1 MSHFM
6 SRATQPG
13 RDGRRGA
20 ALVIVLAI
28 LTVLLA
34 IGLSYFTV
42 TRLESQIATN
52 VVNTVR
58 AEQLL
63 DGAFSLAQYQ
73 LNVDLEQHPNVTS
86 PDFSWNSLFNGT
98 AFIGKN
104 WAWRKGIPAFDITDV
119 EQALRAQRPDL
130 FVQSLLYVQFTDGY
144 RELLFRGPRTL
155 PWLWIPRFT
164 GDNILLYLPE
174 NQATLC
180 NRDGQAISDTAA
192 NTALSTSGLRWR
204 FSRKWRKNP
213 GETGDPAPWLLPAYY
228 GSSPLASSGPRY
240 PLELI
245 HEWAHVD
252 TDGDGLRDALWIPV
266 PRDLN
271 LNGDGVDNDL
281 DGNVDPID
289 SDPNHVDAQGTL
301 QRYFEPGAFAYRVR
315 PSDGGVITNL
325 ELESPADIQPN
336 GPFRLTVP
344 LPGAATIIDLNNDG
358 LITDADRLPN
368 GEFAYFRMPDQIPVK
383 VKDPFGERVVMLGL
397 DNVDTQDNDY
407 DRQVNGF
414 QLYAC
419 TDANA
424 AKRSGMKQLNP
435 ELFYGSNQVWP
446 EISAYG
452 LAGLYVACSGE
463 PVCDIIGRVAVRIT
477 DEASK
482 VNLNTAGAF
491 RYELNA
497 GSASA
502 QPFVVR
508 AFGQGVSPFE
518 YELRMLPGMGTG
530 LDARLW
536 GWKTGA
542 GVWTSNTKVNTALPQ
557 LTFTSLNPTDPAFSE
572 WDLVAPGYGR
582 VDDNANSLILAFNRR
597 DDNGDGIFD
606 TGVGL
611 NPPLEYRHPAL
622 QELLK
627 TGATNPPAQVLNRKP
642 DVIDAALRL
651 GLFEGIDEPGEW
663 QYSAPLRH
671 REAERNQ
678 NDDNNNGVVDER
690 GELGDKIFTDVTE
703 AEKLAQ
709 FDDERMATLLA
720 HATAQSD
727 SRNVFYLDTPRGKL
741 AFNKV
746 DPNYATPLQLA
757 TTFMLA
763 ENLGPGF
770 NHDPAASPAEKFLAG
785 LRRGDA
791 TLAGYMLA
799 SGLDPLNGV
808 YNAGQAAWRILE
820 EDPFL
825 RALQLAVNLVDNRDR
840 DAKASRITLPREQDN
855 RMPIETERV
864 PPQQALPLNLI
875 QDFKTNAMGMN
886 DPNRSLDTSDPWW
899 EEVSNGQKRSISYTV
914 AGADAIR
921 INEVMVRP
929 VRRIEAETNRTVGT
943 EIISPSP
950 FGLPTF
956 NVQSDGGTIK
966 STSNY
971 LGDRTAIELLAG
983 EVYEIAIRPSD
994 WVLPPGRYY
1003 LLLNATDTE
1012 GIFTPSPTFVA
1023 DFQYCVYYTSEAPNL
1038 YGKYA
1043 DYVKRVILDSLG
1055 LDENS
1060 NIAEI
1065 NNLVDIVIN
1074 QLFPDEVWSKVSED
1088 YIATD
1093 SRRQNGSGMPPGWIF
1108 LPSEPIE
1115 SGNVPQPVDLSTVPP
1130 VFNYLNALGIQDP
1143 QQWFETQVWS
1153 VVIPVYYDDTIFG
1166 TPAPD
1171 VTTYTVSV
1179 PPPGRELRI
1188 RIRNNGTEPIY
1199 LNFFDLS
1206 QEPDHEW
1213 IELVNTSDEAVDLS
1227 GWRLEIG
1234 IPDPPGATVDP
1245 AMADPYKSKWTI
1257 PEGTVIAPKGYLLL
1271 AFTEPPNGDQ
1281 FENGPDGN
1289 RFYDNGIGLKQSNN
1303 PPYLRNVTVPPFA
1316 TRLDPALA
1324 ATMAVNEPALTDP
1337 TYSVFSRPD
1346 GTFPFVDNDGDGLS
1360 SLRAVQPDLSQPN
1373 PSLGVLSNDLD
1384 NTLAEL
1390 ATHVNIRQPLW
1401 NYLGLSSVAT
1411 TPGFAR
1417 IVSLRNDQLFMIGAN
1432 PENPPYPPAGGAAP
1446 WTLPSIAGPE
1456 DIARVLLRGG
1466 ILPNYPDHDGYDN
1479 DGDGGYLVTR
1489 DTTWYYVPG
1498 TLDTDNI
1505 DNNLDGYVD
1514 VYCGYNVGSAAH
1526 QKPAYAL
1533 PNLPLYSEGVDEGDI
1548 VLSKAGVRRFR
1559 YGYGGYA
1566 INRDY
1571 DNRNSFETGTLPMA
1585 INPDLPASRMI
1596 GLFETMTYDSTV
1608 PPDYL
1613 LPTPP
1618 RETNLLL
1625 YEGNDPTVSNPFL
1638 LINNNCALGPLPATG
1653 PLDSPDWV
1661 AFAERRWNP
1670 GDCVIISLYAGEAK
1684 PENLVDR
1691 VTYNEYDVI
1700 NRTIDDIA
1708 MCPYPESLARPTY
1721 WPPNHMALDFY
1732 RSLERKHP
1740 LYPGDLHGVSN
1751 RWEATDGAY
1760 DDWAD
1765 SLSWFEAVQDRSR
1778 NSENALIERFVQR
1791 FNLTGDPAITL
1802 PHQNRNLRLF
1812 GHAMF
1817 GSPLRMNTQARLWE
1831 NPPDLLAAEAPL
1843 LHKEEEHLN
1852 NNEVRISP
1860 EWAYGSL
1867 EPALTARLPQRQ
1879 FGFYGT
1885 TNATFV
1891 EPLRFDV
1898 NQPTRGEY
1906 WTAPLSPAEAASPK
1920 VRSFPTH
1927 LLNRVRSG
1935 QAPYATA
1942 ADWLNIPLFS
1952 FRHWLGR
1959 GPALLETTG
1968 QGSWDLIAP
1977 RGIGA
1982 AINTRYWSDA
1992 SGRVEQSWPPVVP
2005 PVNLNAAFQR
2015 EDPSLKTVTLA
2026 GLAGS
2031 AAPAKAGIDTLA
2043 LTTAMEPV
2051 VLTVG
2056 QADFIPLWPN
2066 PVESPDP
2073 LNTGA
2078 SAEQVYEELLTWKD
2092 NSLGGWTWDPETG
2105 LTDITYRATLPA
2117 MWTPVLLFGEST
2129 RTTSGN
2135 VAYPLFP
2142 YGDYPPYAR
2151 SWSSYTTNLR
2161 PTNAAVGFTNAA
2173 VPVPYLFEFEFLAWQ
2188 KAFGLDPQA
2197 LPNGTMDIANR
2208 LEQVWPATRRPAMY
2222 ITSHPTGMPEGDRAE
2237 ALFVWDAEDGLE
2249 NGSYIVY
2256 VGTFVPGTHRKWVD
2270 ADRIVEASRGQN
2282 NAQRANSG
2290 LPYYPAP
2297 MLARAKNPSG
2307 TAWPPLTRPDYTTAD
2322 ILALDPERLARRPG
2336 EPEFASWLTV
2346 EFYTDPRKAKL
2357 MSPPRRVLQ
2366 AGESYPDA
2374 LPHPEDWYPPQGT
2387 DNQASLVYVP
2397 DSDGM
2402 ILYATNPDTPWM
2414 PKLVHV
2420 TNRFLALRV
2429 RNASPPGQAACVTCV
2444 VLTPVPRTRG
2454 RINLNTAENRLSEVD
2469 TNYTVFNPLMGLPG
2483 TVVAAYTTRNPDVT
2497 NVGAPLGNLP
2507 ASDDAMGTPVVSQ
2520 NTPWP
2525 APDLLTGGLPVP
2537 PAESTVFA
2545 PQSIQERQRLLP
2557 GGDVSNNNHYV
2568 ADEESVATL
2577 RLAAMLMTLRPDH
2590 ADGRYYEAWSEL
2602 LKGLENGTI
2611 PLDDVMPLS
2620 NEGRPDWRA
2629 DEIIRRFSGLAQLIT
2644 LRSDVFE
2651 ILGVAQAGNATDT
2664 NGDGFVDYLSTG
2676 DGFQV
2681 TAESRGR
2688 MVYERRAR
2696 RDTTDQSPG
2705 R

>member
-20 ALVIVLAI
+20 ALIIVLAI

-86 PDFSWNSLFNGT
+86 NDFSWNSLFNGA

-213 GETGDPAPWLLPAYY
+213 GETQDPAPWLLPAYY

-482 VNLNTAGAF
+482 VNLNTAGGF
-491 RYELNA
+491 RYGVDYTGTPTPYLA
-497 GSASA
+497 
-502 QPFVVR
+502 R
-508 AFGQGVSPFE
+508 AFGQGVTPYE
-518 YELRMLPGMGTG
+518 YEFRMMPGMGVD
-530 LDARLW
+530 LAERLW
-536 GWKTGA
+536 GWRTGS
-542 GVWTSNTKVNTALPQ
+542 GRWISENNVD
-557 LTFTSLNPTDPAFSE
+557 TSLSLDTVTYLSD

-582 VDDNANSLILAFNRR
+582 VDDNVNSVVLAFNWR
-597 DDNGDGIFD
+597 DDNGDGILD
-606 TGVGL
+606 TGAGL
-611 NPPLEYRHPAL
+611 NPPLEYRHPDL
-622 QELLK
+622 QDHLLNGSSSN
-627 TGATNPPAQVLNRKP
+627 TLPAQVLNRKP

-651 GLFEGIDEPGEW
+651 GQFEGIDEPSEL
-663 QYSAPLRH
+663 QIASPLRH
-671 REAERNQ
+671 RFAEN
-678 NDDNNNGVVDER
+678 NGNDDDNNGVTNER
-690 GELGDKIFTDVTE
+690 GEYGDKIFNDVTDV
-703 AEKLAQ
+703 EKLAQ
-709 FDDERMATLLA
+709 FGPERMATLA
-720 HATAQSD
+720 TQATAQSD
-727 SRNVFYLDTPRGKL
+727 SRNVFYVDTLRGRL

-746 DPNYATPLQLA
+746 DPNYATPPQLA

-763 ENLGPGF
+763 ENLGPNF
-770 NHDPAASPAEKFLAG
+770 NYNTGADPASWFASG

-791 TLAGYMLA
+791 SVTGYLFGSGFNPVTGAYTLGSA
-799 SGLDPLNGV
+799 NW
-808 YNAGQAAWRILE
+808 QTLE
-820 EDPFL
+820 ADPFL

-840 DAKASRITLPREQDN
+840 DAKASRITPQWATGNNERE
-855 RMPIETERV
+855 RTSAAET
-864 PPQQALPLNLI
+864 LPLDLVK
-875 QDFKTNAMGMN
+875 DFKVNALGM
-886 DPNRSLDTSDPWW
+886 DPANRDLDTTDPWW
-899 EEVSNGQKRSISYTV
+899 EQVTNGQQKRPIRYTV
-914 AGADAIR
+914 AGVDAIR

-929 VRRIEAETNRTVGT
+929 VRRVEAETKRSDVPTINT
-943 EIISPSP
+943 SPSP
-950 FGLPTF
+950 LAGMPPFD
-956 NVQSDGGTIK
+956 VESAGGTLFT
-966 STSNY
+966 TSNY
-971 LGDRTAIELLAG
+971 LGDRTVVRITPTD
-983 EVYEIAIRPSD
+983 VYEIAIRPSD

-1003 LLLNATDTE
+1003 LMVNVTDENGNMTVTDPGVLE
-1012 GIFTPSPTFVA
+1012 
-1023 DFQYCVYYTSEAPNL
+1023 YCVRYTVSTVPLLGTPDFYNYISQSGSFPIDEIIDYL
-1038 YGKYA
+1038 YG
-1043 DYVKRVILDSLG
+1043 
-1055 LDENS
+1055 
-1060 NIAEI
+1060 EI
-1065 NNLVDIVIN
+1065 FKSVDN
-1074 QLFPDEVWSKVSED
+1074 PEYL
-1088 YIATD
+1088 ATPIKK
-1093 SRRQNGSGMPPGWIF
+1093 QNGAGMPAGWVF
-1108 LPSEPIE
+1108 LPSIPSAI
-1115 SGNVPQPVDLSTVPP
+1115 TPP
-1130 VFNYLNALGIQDP
+1130 DILNYSVIYNWIVANRGPFNNDDEVQA
-1143 QQWFETQVWS
+1143 WFEQNIWDP
-1153 VVIPVYYDDTIFG
+1153 VVGAYFDDRLFG
-1166 TPAPD
+1166 TPGAG
-1171 VTTYTVSV
+1171 VNTYTVAIPDPASNL
-1179 PPPGRELRI
+1179 ELRI
-1188 RIRNNGTEPIY
+1188 ALRMAPGATGTVS

-1213 IELVNTSDEAVDLS
+1213 IELVNTSDEAVDLG
-1227 GWRLEIG
+1227 GWKLEIG
-1234 IPDPPGATVDP
+1234 IPDPPGAAVDP

-1271 AFTEPPNGDQ
+1271 GFTEPPNGDQ
-1281 FENGPDGN
+1281 FANGPDGN
-1289 RFYDNGIGLKQSNN
+1289 RFYDNGIGLKQSDDN
-1303 PPYLRNVTVPPFA
+1303 YTSDVTVPPIA
-1316 TRLDPALA
+1316 TRLDPTLA
-1324 ATMAVNEPALTDP
+1324 GNLLANAPELLDP
-1337 TYSVFSRPD
+1337 TFSMFHRPGGNSVYI
-1346 GTFPFVDNDGDGLS
+1346 DNDGDGLS
-1360 SLRAVQPDLSQPN
+1360 SIDAVIGSPAQLSR
-1373 PSLGVLSNDLD
+1373 DTD
-1384 NTLAEL
+1384 NTLAEV
-1390 ATHVNIRQPLW
+1390 ATQNNIRQAVK
-1401 NYLGLSSVAT
+1401 NALGVPSTMES

-1417 IVSLRNDQLFMIGAN
+1417 IVGLRNDQLFLVNSNDPDA
-1432 PENPPYPPAGGAAP
+1432 PPYPPAGNQAR
-1446 WTLPSIAGPE
+1446 WTLANVAGPE
-1456 DIARVLLRGG
+1456 DVARVLFRGG

-1479 DGDGGYLVTR
+1479 DGDGGFLVAR
-1489 DTTWYYVPG
+1489 DTTWNYVPG

-1514 VYCGYNVGSAAH
+1514 VYCGYGFGTAAH
-1526 QKPAYAL
+1526 QKPL
-1533 PNLPLYSEGVDEGDI
+1533 PDSPNLPLYSEGVDEGDTGPRPEAPGPGG
-1548 VLSKAGVRRFR
+1548 AGAIPRFR
-1559 YGYGGYA
+1559 YGYGSYA
-1566 INRDY
+1566 INQNY
-1571 DNRNSFETGTLPMA
+1571 DNVNSIEAGTLPLA
-1585 INPDLPASRMI
+1585 ANPDLPVSRNLAPYEFLFYDPTASDP
-1596 GLFETMTYDSTV
+1596 LFRN
-1608 PPDYL
+1608 
-1613 LPTPP
+1613 P
-1618 RETNLLL
+1618 RVVSRLW
-1625 YEGNDPTVSNPFL
+1625 YEGDPVVRNNFL
-1638 LINNNCALGPLPATG
+1638 VINGGCALDPLPATG
-1653 PLDSPDWV
+1653 PLDSPDWI
-1661 AFAERRWNP
+1661 AFVERRWNS
-1670 GDCVIISLYAGEAK
+1670 GDCVIISLYAGEAS

-1691 VTYNEYDVI
+1691 VTYNEYNVI

-1708 MCPYPESLARPTY
+1708 VCPYPESLARPTY
-1721 WPPNHMALDFY
+1721 WPPNQMALDFY

-1765 SLSWFEAVQDRSR
+1765 SLSWFEAVQNRSDD
-1778 NSENALIERFVQR
+1778 SGAAIPEEVVPR
-1791 FNLTGDPAITL
+1791 FNLTGNPALAL
-1802 PHQNRNLRLF
+1802 PHHNRNLRLL
-1812 GHAMF
+1812 GHAMS

-1831 NPPDLLAAEAPL
+1831 NPPDLLAAEALPL
-1843 LHKEEEHLN
+1843 YTGEEPLVN
-1852 NNEVRISP
+1852 PSL
-1860 EWAYGSL
+1860 AYGSL
-1867 EPALTARLPQRQ
+1867 EPALTARLPIRQ
-1879 FGFYGT
+1879 FGFYGV

-1891 EPLRFDV
+1891 EPETYFNPAV
-1898 NQPTRGEY
+1898 SNQGEY
-1906 WTAPLSPAEAASPK
+1906 WVPPLAADEANNPK
-1920 VRSFPTH
+1920 IRSFPTH
-1927 LLNRVRSG
+1927 LLARARSG
-1935 QAPYATA
+1935 QVPYARA
-1942 ADWLNIPLFS
+1942 GDWLDLPLFS
-1952 FRHWLGR
+1952 FRYWLGR
-1959 GPALLETTG
+1959 VVPF
-1968 QGSWDLIAP
+1968 DLDGNGEADLNTP

-1982 AINTRYWSDA
+1982 VINTRYVSDYDLGGSPRSREEA
-1992 SGRVEQSWPPVVP
+1992 WPP
-2005 PVNLNAAFQR
+2005 LNPTATLPLEASFQR

-2031 AAPAKAGIDTLA
+2031 AAPARAGIDTLA
-2043 LTTAMEPV
+2043 LTTAMEPL

-2078 SAEQVYEELLTWKD
+2078 TSQQVYKELLTWKD
-2092 NSLGGWTWDPETG
+2092 NSLGAWTWNPETG
-2105 LTDITYRATLPA
+2105 ITNITSKATLPA
-2117 MWTPVLLFGEST
+2117 MWTPVLLFGSSS
-2129 RTTSGN
+2129 RASSGI
-2135 VAYPLFP
+2135 VAYPVFP
-2142 YGDYPPYAR
+2142 YPDYPPYPRPWGA
-2151 SWSSYTTNLR
+2151 YTTNIY
-2161 PTNAAVGFTNAA
+2161 PVNAAAGFANAQ
-2173 VPVPYLFEFEFLAWQ
+2173 VPVPYLLETEFLAWQ
-2188 KAFGLDPQA
+2188 KAFGLDPA
-2197 LPNGTMDIANR
+2197 VLPNGVEDIQNR
-2208 LEQVWPATRRPAMY
+2208 LDAAWPIEKRPVMY
-2222 ITSHPTGMPEGDRAE
+2222 VTSHPTGMPEGDRAE

-2611 PLDDVMPLS
+2611 PVNDVKPLS
-2620 NEGRPDWRA
+2620 NEMRPDWRA